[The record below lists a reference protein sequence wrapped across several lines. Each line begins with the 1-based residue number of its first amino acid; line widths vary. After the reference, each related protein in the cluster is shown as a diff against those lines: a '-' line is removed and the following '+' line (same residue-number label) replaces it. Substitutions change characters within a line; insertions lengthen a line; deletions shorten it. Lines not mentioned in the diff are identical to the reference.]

1 MICMGRVKNYIL
13 KKISVE
19 KSLHFTLIDP
29 EDVSL
34 NELPKLINLI
44 NKSGSDA
51 IMVGGSTAVDQI
63 YLSDV
68 VTLIKNLTSHPV
80 ILFPN
85 NISGITKKADAIW
98 FMSLFNSINPYYI
111 IGAQMLAAPYIKKL
125 GLEPLSMAYLIIGEG
140 KAAGFIGSAI
150 PIPYDKPKI
159 ALAYALAAEFLGI
172 DFVYLEAGSGAAKP
186 VPPEFIKLIKSNC
199 NRIKVVVGGGVRSYN
214 DAYKL
219 AYSGA
224 DIVVTGTII
233 EQDPEKLI
241 EVVKGVKEGG
251 LSR

>member
-1 MICMGRVKNYIL
+1 MSMGKVRNYIL
-13 KKISVE
+13 NKLNKE
-19 KSLHFTLIDP
+19 KALHFTLLDP

-34 NELPKLINLI
+34 NELPGLIDLI

-51 IMVGGSTAVDQI
+51 IMVGGSTIVDQE

-68 VTLIKNLTSHPV
+68 VTSIKNLTSHPV

-85 NISGITKKADAIW
+85 NISGITKYADAIW
-98 FMSLFNSINPYYI
+98 FMSLFNSTNPYYI

-125 GLEPLSMAYLIIGEG
+125 GLEPLSLAYLIIGEG
-140 KAAGFIGSAI
+140 KAAGFIGNAI

-159 ALAYALAAEFLGI
+159 ALAYAIAAEFLGI
-172 DFVYLEAGSGAAKP
+172 DFVYLEAGSGASRP
-186 VPPEFIKLIKSNC
+186 VPPNFIKLIKKSC
-199 NRIKVVVGGGVRSYN
+199 DRIKVVVGGGIRSYD
-214 DAYKL
+214 DAYKIAL
-219 AYSGA
+219 SGA

-233 EQDPEKLI
+233 ELEPYKLT

-251 LSR
+251 ALK